1 MTRTNST
8 SLSRRALL
16 GAFAATA
23 LVAAPTYANAF
34 GFLRGAGDI
43 RRLRMTSPRTGEKID
58 TIYWIEGE
66 YIPDAVREISTFM
79 RDWRSN
85 EVKNI
90 DTRTIDI
97 MTAAHNLL
105 NTSEPFTL
113 LSGYRTPHT
122 NAMLRSRS
130 GGVAKHSLHLDG
142 QAADLRLGSRS
153 VGQMSQAAMACR
165 GGGVG
170 KYSRSNFVHMDCGVV
185 RSWGG

>member
-1 MTRTNST
+1 S
-8 SLSRRALL
+8 
-16 GAFAATA
+16 
-23 LVAAPTYANAF
+23 
-34 GFLRGAGDI
+34 I
-43 RRLRMTSPRTGEKID
+43 
-58 TIYWIEGE
+58 
-66 YIPDAVREISTFM
+66 FM

-97 MTAAHNLL
+97 MTASHNLL

-113 LSGYRTPHT
+113 LSGYRTAHT
-122 NAMLRSRS
+122 NAMLRGRS
-130 GGVAKHSLHLDG
+130 GGVAKHSLHIDG

-153 VGQMSQAAMACR
+153 VGQVSKAAVACR

-170 KYSRSNFVHMDCGVV
+170 KSSRWNFVHMDCGAV